1 MNSVNEIEL
10 SKLVGIDII
19 ASAILIFWQ
28 ERKQWH
34 ALHKVLDH
42 VRLKPFSTTF
52 GKMFYQ
58 LNNQYVVK
66 QQYNCCTYVPH
77 SLVFIPVKIIWLGL

>member
-42 VRLKPFSTTF
+42 VRLKPFYYFWKDVLSAE
-52 GKMFYQ
+52 Q
-58 LNNQYVVK
+58 SV
-66 QQYNCCTYVPH
+66 CC
-77 SLVFIPVKIIWLGL
+77 